1 MPATC
6 NFNGTISSEQDARIP
21 VLDRGFL
28 FGDSIYEVLRTRG
41 GIPFA
46 WPEHLARLRASAEGI
61 GLEIDL
67 DDRAIMTRLQETLTA
82 AQIDEAYIRIIV
94 TRGLGTAP
102 SIDLDYAPGPPNYVI
117 LVRDLPRVRPE
128 VHLALIPRL
137 RTDRLALDPAIKSG
151 NYLNNLL
158 GLADARARGATE
170 CLFLNR
176 DGLVTEASTSNVY
189 LVKDGVIATP
199 APSAGL
205 LSGITRGLLLEL
217 CDSLDVE
224 LSEKNLSAEDVRAA
238 DEMFLSST
246 LRDVVAVTAVDG
258 QRVGEGGP
266 GPLTTR
272 LAEQFDEFCEKRVRE
287 RYGPELAAL

>member
-1 MPATC
+1 
-6 NFNGTISSEQDARIP
+6 
-21 VLDRGFL
+21 
-28 FGDSIYEVLRTRG
+28 
-41 GIPFA
+41 
-46 WPEHLARLRASAEGI
+46 
-61 GLEIDL
+61 
-67 DDRAIMTRLQETLTA
+67 MTRLKETLTA

-176 DGLVTEASTSNVY
+176 DGLVTEVY
-189 LVKDGVIATP
+189 RAEPPHLPWRSFLYRSEGPFSWGAGVI
-199 APSAGL
+199 
-205 LSGITRGLLLEL
+205 
-217 CDSLDVE
+217 LDA
-224 LSEKNLSAEDVRAA
+224 LHPLSASRA
-238 DEMFLSST
+238 D
-246 LRDVVAVTAVDG
+246 
-258 QRVGEGGP
+258 
-266 GPLTTR
+266 
-272 LAEQFDEFCEKRVRE
+272 
-287 RYGPELAAL
+287 